1 MCVWKV
7 NKKQK
12 KLKNQYYIYWLRIGF
27 KMAGEELS
35 DKAEKPT
42 SLIFFIEIDVTTVG
56 GG

>member
-27 KMAGEELS
+27 KMGGEELS

-42 SLIFFIEIDVTTVG
+42 SLNLFIEIDVTTVG